1 MQAQV
6 WFLEAEPGKHPVI
19 KINSWIRISGHLE
32 IIGAFSG
39 TGRCRAY
46 GRSEL
51 REIALRLLRTSCY
64 VFFYSSTFAFCH
76 GCVLAFGKLGRA
88 GEIIPSEALG

>member
-46 GRSEL
+46 GRSEF

>member
-1 MQAQV
+1 
-6 WFLEAEPGKHPVI
+6 
-19 KINSWIRISGHLE
+19 
-32 IIGAFSG
+32 
-39 TGRCRAY
+39 
-46 GRSEL
+46 
-51 REIALRLLRTSCY
+51 LRLLRTSCY